1 MRRDQCTADRY
12 DVEEMHIET
21 IPALLETASP
31 EAWSVTDRGLTGVA
45 PARTDLFTDPLSDRK
60 LHGAPKLLFPTSGD
74 FLLEAE
80 VEVEFASTFDAGVL
94 LLWQDGDHWAKLCY
108 EYSPQGQ
115 PMVVS
120 VVTRGASDDCN
131 SIAMTERR
139 IHLRV
144 GRRGP
149 GCVFHYSTDGSYWH
163 MVRAFRLLEG
173 PMQAGFLVQ
182 APTGGG
188 CRVEFR
194 KIRFRADTLPA
205 LRSGE

>member
-1 MRRDQCTADRY
+1 MQ
-12 DVEEMHIET
+12 IET
-21 IPALLETASP
+21 IPAALATASP
-31 EAWSVTDRGLTGVA
+31 EAWSVVDGGLTGQA
-45 PARTDLFTDPLSDRK
+45 LERTDLFTDPLSDRK
-60 LHGAPKLLFPTSGD
+60 LNSAPMLLFPTTGD

-80 VEVEFASTFDAGVL
+80 VSVEFASTFDAGVL
-94 LLWQDGDHWAKLCY
+94 LLWQDADHWAKLCY

-131 SIAMTERR
+131 SVAMTEHR

-163 MVRAFRLLEG
+163 MVRAFRLREG
-173 PMQAGFLVQ
+173 SMQAGFLVQ
-182 APTGGG
+182 SPTGNG
-188 CRVEFR
+188 CRVQFR
-194 KIRFRADTLPA
+194 KIRFRPDTLPA

>member
-1 MRRDQCTADRY
+1 MQ
-12 DVEEMHIET
+12 IET
-21 IPALLETASP
+21 IPAALATASP
-31 EAWSVTDRGLTGVA
+31 EAWSVVDGGLTGQA
-45 PARTDLFTDPLSDRK
+45 LERTDLFTDPLSDRK
-60 LHGAPKLLFPTSGD
+60 LNSAPMLLFPTTGD

-80 VEVEFASTFDAGVL
+80 VSVEFASTFDAGVL
-94 LLWQDGDHWAKLCY
+94 LRWQDADHWAKLCY

-131 SIAMTERR
+131 SVAMTEHR

-163 MVRAFRLLEG
+163 MVRAFRLREG
-173 PMQAGFLVQ
+173 SMQAGFLVQ
-182 APTGGG
+182 SPTGNG
-188 CRVEFR
+188 CRVQFR
-194 KIRFRADTLPA
+194 KIRFRPDTLPA

>member
-1 MRRDQCTADRY
+1 MQ
-12 DVEEMHIET
+12 IET
-21 IPALLETASP
+21 IPSALETAAP
-31 EAWSVTDRGLTGVA
+31 DAWTVVDGELTGVA
-45 PARTDLFTDPLSDRK
+45 PARTDLFTDPLSERK
-60 LHGAPKLLFPTSGD
+60 LTSAPMLLFSTSGD

-80 VEVEFASTFDAGVL
+80 VAVEFAATFDAGVL
-94 LLWQDGDHWAKLCY
+94 LLWQDSDYWAKLCY
-108 EYSPQGQ
+108 EYSPKRE

-131 SIAMTERR
+131 SVAMTEHRVY
-139 IHLRV
+139 LRV

-163 MVRAFRLLEG
+163 MVRAFRLREG

-182 APTGGG
+182 SPTGDG
-188 CRVEFR
+188 CRVRFR
-194 KIRFRADTLPA
+194 KIRFRPDTLPA